1 MKFIL
6 NVATYDYDSRVHIV
20 PIPINTTSLTYNV
33 AINDDDLYEMNETFK
48 LQIIATSLHQKIKRP
63 QPYVTTVTII
73 DDDER
78 ELFV

>member
-6 NVATYDYDSRVHIV
+6 NVATCDYDSRVHIV
-20 PIPINTTSLTYNV
+20 PIPINMTSLIYNV
-33 AINDDDLYEMNETFK
+33 AINDDDLYEMNEAFK
-48 LQIIATSLHQKIKRP
+48 LQIIATSLHRQIKIT
-63 QPYVTTVTII
+63 QPNVTTVTII

>member
-48 LQIIATSLHQKIKRP
+48 LQIIATSLHRQIKTT
-63 QPYVTTVTII
+63 QPNVTTVTII

>member
-48 LQIIATSLHQKIKRP
+48 LQIIATSLHRQIKRT